1 MLYFF
6 VRKSRKRSKN
16 RMMDVMATQGAKI
29 RRYRRARGYTQRQ
42 LAAAAGFSER
52 TIVMLESD
60 RSEARPST
68 LTKLAEALRVDPLE
82 IMGDEEPEV

>member
-1 MLYFF
+1 
-6 VRKSRKRSKN
+6 
-16 RMMDVMATQGAKI
+16 MMEVMATQGAKI
-29 RRYRRARGYTQRQ
+29 RRCRRARGYTQRQ
-42 LAAAAGFSER
+42 LAAAGFSER

-82 IMGDEEPEV
+82 IMGDEETEA